1 MNEEIKKYEEIKKLI
16 DELEETVRAKQG
28 KMDSSFLKKS
38 LDLILSLII
47 DLYKQVVL
55 LDNGIVQTN
64 ELLFQYNQLL
74 LSLQSK
80 VHKLEN
86 Q

>member
-1 MNEEIKKYEEIKKLI
+1 MNEEIKKLL
-16 DELEETVRAKQG
+16 DELEETVRANNG

-38 LDLILSLII
+38 LDLILSLIT
-47 DLYKQVVL
+47 DLYKNVVL
-55 LDNGIVQTN
+55 LDNGIIQTN

-80 VHKLEN
+80 VYKLEN